1 MEASELISRLQDG
14 RGSAPRLDID
24 LCEYFQLAPKEFFG
38 SKVEKYSW
46 ENGWIT
52 TADGILHTDA
62 LKPSPLVSDLN
73 VVFALVER
81 KLPEWDWMWGK
92 NSLAKK
98 RYYVVLT
105 KYNPTG
111 DDPLVIDRISNIGH
125 DDACRALLLALLAA
139 KEPQP

>member
-73 VVFALVER
+73 AVFALVER
-81 KLPEWDWMWGK
+81 ERP
-92 NSLAKK
+92 NA
-98 RYYVVLT
+98 VVQ
-105 KYNPTG
+105 
-111 DDPLVIDRISNIGH
+111 ISNLPQHFWGVTVESGGATH
-125 DDACRALLLALLAA
+125 SDLTRAMLLALLAA
-139 KEPQP
+139 KEQQP